1 MQDIISDIVNL
12 LDGGITN
19 VIEPQLRQ
27 VEPPQAVT
35 TVLVAHPTATVH
47 APADASPFTHAG
59 DDIRR
64 FKQIVDLADN
74 NGLEPYGNEP
84 DEKYAD
90 IDAVTCDA
98 GGGWQEPKHPSDIR
112 VQHPSAYPGHQHNVG
127 E

>member
-1 MQDIISDIVNL
+1 MRMQDLISDIVNL

-19 VIEPQLRQ
+19 VIEPQL
-27 VEPPQAVT
+27 
-35 TVLVAHPTATVH
+35 H

-112 VQHPSAYPGHQHNVG
+112 VQHPSAYPGHQHKVG
-127 E
+127 